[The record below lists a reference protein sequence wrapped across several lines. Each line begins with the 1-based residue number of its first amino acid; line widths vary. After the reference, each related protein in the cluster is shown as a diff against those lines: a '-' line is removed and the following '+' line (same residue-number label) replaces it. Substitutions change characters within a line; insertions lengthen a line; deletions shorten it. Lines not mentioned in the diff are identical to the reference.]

1 LKNWKEWA
9 LLAVMIIGLAAL
21 LFFVSILTASSAV
34 PKSEVEL
41 LEQASEMKERLTA
54 SAEDYLESAATGFQ
68 LDRSLRIQE
77 RLFREDLAWQARG
90 FSKNQ
95 MDLMVFVVVA
105 LSLERVDDE
114 IAMLKE
120 KGGASARQCIGRIE
134 IYKYQAL
141 ILLNNLSGRLEAL
154 SSSEFAFYF

>member
-1 LKNWKEWA
+1 MKRWA
-9 LLAVMIIGLAAL
+9 LLAVMIVGLALFL
-21 LFFVSILTASSAV
+21 LFLSILTAASAE

-41 LEQASEMKERLTA
+41 LEQANEMRERLAT
-54 SAEDYLESAATGFQ
+54 SAEDYLESAAMGFQ

-77 RLFREDLAWQARG
+77 HLFREDLAWQARG

-114 IAMLKE
+114 IAILKE

-154 SSSEFAFYF
+154 SPSEFAFYF